1 MLGKLALAGAKSRI
15 KDYLVLFSGLVISS
29 AIFYMFCTLAI
40 NDKYL
45 KANGALIKNSVLI
58 FGFGLVMLALITL
71 VYIMYANNFLLSMRK
86 KDYGLFMML
95 GAKKKKIGLL
105 MSAET
110 LLIGGSATICG
121 LVLGSIMSSA
131 VAKFFGH
138 LLEAS
143 MKHYSAVYG
152 PAILLTLAI
161 YLALFVIAAV
171 FNTVTMVRKPALQLL
186 RDTARPSQNTQKPF
200 VLWLQ
205 ALIGIVILCV
215 DYYLMANFQLLKIQT
230 IPVCLALTIIGSYL
244 VFNGIVIVIINLLR
258 KSRLAKKGLN
268 SFTLGQLRFRIHD
281 YTKILTVVSLLFS
294 LALGAF
300 ATGIGF
306 KGQTEQTAQSTA
318 AYSMAIY
325 SPSAGEK
332 KAINQ
337 IKKTRT
343 DVYHY
348 KQVGRTY
355 YYNVAEFNRKPFA
368 TVKISKNIYN
378 SKTAD
383 RSGSYL
389 QKNSYELMQYSVG
402 RQNVILSQNAY
413 RRLARPERKAV
424 FFRVFSLGQQAGEL
438 KRLSQMEAKRHQ
450 SWFNSQDGNSYNVA
464 GGGQYQAYK
473 EANTIYSGLEFM
485 GCFLAFAFLA
495 MLASCLMFK
504 ILSGASEDVPR
515 YRTLNMIGAGHRKMS
530 WAVNKE
536 IGILFFLPGL
546 LGIVNVLFGL
556 QLFKQI
562 MVDPYHNLL
571 VPFGIFIVLY
581 MFYYF
586 LVSWMYRKI
595 VLPQK

>member
-45 KANGALIKNSVLI
+45 KANGSLIKNSALI
-58 FGFGLVMLALITL
+58 FSFGLVMLALITL

-110 LLIGGSATICG
+110 LLIGGSATVCG
-121 LVLGSIMSSA
+121 LVLGSIMSSGISN
-131 VAKFFGH
+131 FFGH

-143 MKHYSAVYG
+143 MKYYSPVYG

-161 YLALFVIAAV
+161 YLVLFVIAAV

-186 RDTARPSQNTQKPF
+186 HDTARPSQNTQKSF
-200 VLWLQ
+200 TLWLQ
-205 ALIGIVILCV
+205 AVIGIVILGG

-337 IKKTRT
+337 LKKTRT

-355 YYNVAEFNRKPFA
+355 YYNVDEFNRKPFA

-383 RSGSYL
+383 RSGRYL
-389 QKNSYELMQYSVG
+389 QKNSYELMQYSAG
-402 RQNVILSQNAY
+402 RQNVILSQKAY
-413 RRLARPERKAV
+413 QRLARPEGKAI
-424 FFRVFSLGQQAGEL
+424 FFRVVSLSQQAGEL
-438 KRLSQMEAKRHQ
+438 KRLSQIETKRHQ
-450 SWFNSQDGNSYNVA
+450 AWFNNQDGNSYNVA
-464 GGGQYQAYK
+464 GSGQYQAYK
-473 EANTIYSGLEFM
+473 EANTVYSGLEFM

-556 QLFKQI
+556 QLFKQL